1 MKVADSEASPL
12 FIVMPVLDEGAA
24 LTEALAALQPIRQR
38 GARLIV
44 VDAGSSDD
52 SAALAGQWADKVLQ
66 APRGRAAQMH
76 AGTLAALGW
85 AESADLAGTV
95 TSTGST
101 ASPADPILIFLH
113 ADTRLP
119 SRGDE
124 FVRSA
129 LADGRHAWGRFDVR
143 IDAAGWRFRMVEKL
157 MNLRSRLTGIATG
170 DQALFVR
177 ASAYLAA
184 GGFPDIALMEDI
196 ALSRRLLRAAGRPQC
211 LRARVLTSA
220 RRWLQHGF
228 WRTVLLMWQLRAAY
242 FCGVAPERLARRY
255 GYRPRV

>member
-1 MKVADSEASPL
+1 MKEASCKAPLL

-24 LTEALAALQPIRQR
+24 VSQALAALQPLRQR

-44 VDAGSSDD
+44 VDGGSSDD
-52 SAALAGQWADKVLQ
+52 TAALASQWADQVLQ

-76 AGTLAALGW
+76 AGALAALAW
-85 AESADLAGTV
+85 AESADIKGAPPIP
-95 TSTGST
+95 GSGL
-101 ASPADPILIFLH
+101 SPADPVLIFLH

-119 SRGDE
+119 PQGDD
-124 FVRSA
+124 FVRRA

-157 MNLRSRLTGIATG
+157 MNLRSRVTGIATG
-170 DQALFVR
+170 DQAFFVR
-177 ASAYLAA
+177 ASAYLAV

-196 ALSRRLLRAAGRPQC
+196 ALSRLLLGSVGRPQC
-211 LRARVLTSA
+211 LRMRVVTSA
-220 RRWLQHGF
+220 RRWQRHGF
-228 WRTVLLMWQLRAAY
+228 WRTVLLMWRLRTAY
-242 FCGVAPERLARRY
+242 FFGVAPERLARRY